1 METESYKNIIIV
13 QLVLVFQIKP
23 TVFDILVLPD
33 DSEHHGD
40 AAKPVSGIKKREKHF
55 SSLQF
60 SEKNDKGKRGV
71 VLIEM
76 PRA

>member
-1 METESYKNIIIV
+1 M
-13 QLVLVFQIKP
+13 KP
-23 TVFDILVLPD
+23 AVFDILVLPD

-40 AAKPVSGIKKREKHF
+40 AAKPVSGIKKRKKHF

-71 VLIEM
+71 VLIGNLDSRN
-76 PRA
+76 PKVSL